1 MSEPWW
7 LDDCVEA
14 DDQRAIDAALRT
26 IDECWAAAER
36 APAGWGWQQYMYS
49 QQLQQANKRIHELEQ
64 ECAKLR
70 ADLKALMHAAA
81 HPPVIE
87 EEPVGMPA
95 NALRWGV

>member
-1 MSEPWW
+1 MSDWEPTY
-7 LDDCVEA
+7 EA
-14 DDQRAIDAALRT
+14 DDKRAIDAGPRT
-26 IDECWAAAER
+26 IAECWTAAAQG
-36 APAGWGWQQYMYS
+36 AGWGWQQYMYA
-49 QQLQQANKRIHELEQ
+49 QQLQQANRRIHELEQ

-87 EEPVGMPA
+87 EEPVGIPA